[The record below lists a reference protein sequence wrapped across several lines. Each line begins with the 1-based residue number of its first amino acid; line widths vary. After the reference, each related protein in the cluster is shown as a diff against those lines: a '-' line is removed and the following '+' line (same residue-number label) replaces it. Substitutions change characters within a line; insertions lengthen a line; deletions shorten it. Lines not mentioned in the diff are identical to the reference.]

1 MDLLNTARDVFKIEA
16 QAILHLAEKLDS
28 DYNKAINAILKAKG
42 RVVVCGMGKSGLIGK
57 KIAATLASTGTPS
70 FFMHPSEAFHGDLGM
85 VTSDDIFMAISNSGE
100 TEELLKLMPFLTDNQ
115 NYVIALTGN
124 KTSSLGRV
132 ANAILDISV
141 EQEAC
146 PLQLAPTASTT
157 ATLAMGDAIAVT
169 LMHAKDFQPEHFAR
183 FHPGGNLGRRLLAT
197 VKDEMIRDN
206 LPMIKASA
214 SFAEL
219 VDCISSGQLGLA
231 VVQSEEGIG
240 ITTDGDIRRAFT
252 RYNKEVF
259 DLTAADLMSASPKTI
274 SADARMSDAFALM
287 EKNQITALI
296 VLEQDNIVG
305 ILKK

>member
-1 MDLLNTARDVFKIEA
+1 MDLLKTAREVFAIEA
-16 QAILHLAEKLDS
+16 RAILHLAEHLDA
-28 DYNKAINAILKAKG
+28 DYDKAINAILQAKG

-85 VTSDDIFMAISNSGE
+85 VTPDDVFIAISNSGE
-100 TEELLKLMPFLTDNQ
+100 TEELLKLMPYLTDNR

-124 KTSSLGRV
+124 KQSSLGRA
-132 ANAILDISV
+132 ANAILNISV

-197 VKDEMIRDN
+197 VKDEMIVDN
-206 LPMIKASA
+206 LPMVNASA

-219 VDCISSGQLGLA
+219 VDCISTGQLGLA

-240 ITTDGDIRRAFT
+240 ITTDGDIRRAFN

-274 SADARMSDAFALM
+274 NAEAKMSDAFAIM
-287 EKNQITALI
+287 EANKITALI
-296 VLEQDNIVG
+296 VMEQERVVG